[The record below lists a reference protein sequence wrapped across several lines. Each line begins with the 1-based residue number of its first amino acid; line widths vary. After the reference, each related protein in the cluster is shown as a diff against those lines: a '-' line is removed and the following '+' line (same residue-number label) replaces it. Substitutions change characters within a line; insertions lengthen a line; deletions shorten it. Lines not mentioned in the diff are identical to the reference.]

1 MRVLIAAGG
10 TAGHVF
16 PGLALAARLRDRAG
30 AEVRFIGR
38 AGGTESRMVPPAG
51 VPLVTVEAR
60 PFVRRATPAALAAP
74 FSALRAAHRCRP
86 FVRGAD
92 VVVSMGGYVG
102 VPVSIAAWREGRP
115 LVVHEQNA
123 VPGAANRLAARW
135 AKVVALSFAEAADR
149 LPRRTVTFVTG
160 NPVRERV
167 LRVPMSRETLRAEAH
182 RRFGL
187 EPDRHTIVVFGGSQG
202 ALHLDRATLGAARRL
217 AGRSDL
223 QLLLITGA
231 AHEEEV
237 RLHMPRTGELI
248 VRWLSFVEE
257 MELVYAAADLVVS
270 RAGATTIA
278 ELAVCGLPALLVPY
292 PYATARHQEAN
303 ARALQRAGGASV
315 LLDDQLTPVT
325 LSERIEELL
334 GGPEQL
340 RAMAE
345 RSEAFGRPA
354 AADALADVV
363 VGVLP

>member
-51 VPLVTVEAR
+51 FSLVTVEAR

-74 FSALRAAHRCRP
+74 IAALRAAHRCRP
-86 FVRGAD
+86 VIRGAD

-102 VPVSIAAWREGRP
+102 VPVSIAAWREGKP

-135 AKVVALSFAEAADR
+135 AAAVALSFAEAAER
-149 LPRRTVTFVTG
+149 LPRRTATVVTG
-160 NPVRERV
+160 NPVREPI
-167 LRVPMSRETLRAEAH
+167 LRVPLGRDALRAEGQ

-187 EPDRHTIVVFGGSQG
+187 EPGRHTIVVFGGSQG

-237 RLHMPRTGELI
+237 RRHMPRTGELI

-257 MELVYAAADLVVS
+257 MELVYSAADLVVS

-325 LSERIEELL
+325 LSERIEELVDDHAR
-334 GGPEQL
+334 L
-340 RAMAE
+340 RTMAE
-345 RSEAFGRPA
+345 SSATFGRR
-354 AADALADVV
+354 
-363 VGVLP
+363 VGARRSGPSRR